1 MGVREHIRQNGLSL
15 VMGLA
20 ASAAMAW
27 VGLIGFAWNDYE
39 VEALP
44 SVEALVHGHLQTFF
58 TSAPV
63 YGGSLL
69 ERAPFALAP
78 SLWGGGELAVYRM
91 LALPCLLSGLLL
103 GLWLVAR
110 LRAQGTGRLTRAV
123 ALGLCVANPLT
134 LAGLELGH
142 PEELLGGALCVAA
155 VLLAARDRALWAGV
169 ALGFAIANKQWALL
183 ALGPVLI
190 ALPRRRLW
198 CTAVAGSVSI
208 AFLAP
213 FFIVSPATFKAAARG
228 AATPGSTIFQ
238 PWQLWWFL
246 GRHGH
251 VIRGLF
257 GAIKPGYR
265 TAPSWAGTISHPLIM
280 ALGLPLTLATWAR
293 IRASLRSAALTLT
306 KSSAMAAVRESHGLL
321 LLALLL
327 LLRCMLDT
335 WDIVY
340 YPTPFVLALGA
351 WEALHCRRPPVLAL
365 AASLAVWAEW
375 RWLPKHISAD
385 GQAAFFA
392 AWTLPLAVGMG
403 IALYRQRGASVEDRQ
418 VLGQPRQDLV
428 PVGS

>member
-1 MGVREHIRQNGLSL
+1 
-15 VMGLA
+15 
-20 ASAAMAW
+20 MAW

-58 TSAPV
+58 ASAPV

-69 ERAPFALAP
+69 QRAPFALAP

-103 GLWLVAR
+103 GVWLLAR
-110 LRAQGTGRLTRAV
+110 MRAQGTSRFARAV
-123 ALGLCVANPLT
+123 VLGLCVANPLT

-142 PEELLGGALCVAA
+142 PEELLAGALCVAA
-155 VLLAARDRALWAGV
+155 VLLAARDRPLWAGV
-169 ALGFAIANKQWALL
+169 ALGLAIANKQWALL

-198 CTAVAGSVSI
+198 CAALAGSVSV
-208 AFLAP
+208 AFIAP
-213 FFIVSPATFKAAARG
+213 FFLVAPATFKAATH
-228 AATPGSTIFQ
+228 AAAAPDSRIFQ
-238 PWQLWWFL
+238 PWQLWWFF
-246 GRHGH
+246 GHHGQ
-251 VIRGLF
+251 VVRGLF

-265 TAPSWAGTISHPLIM
+265 TGPSWAGTLSHPLIM
-280 ALGLPLTLATWAR
+280 ALGLPLTLAAWGRLRTR
-293 IRASLRSAALTLT
+293 LQPPTSLTSSKPSALQ
-306 KSSAMAAVRESHGLL
+306 AVRESHGLL

-351 WEALHCRRPPVLAL
+351 WEGLCCKRAPVLAL
-365 AASLAVWAEW
+365 AASVAVWAEW
-375 RWLPKHISAD
+375 RWLPSYVSAD
-385 GQAAFFA
+385 SQAAFFA
-392 AWTLPLAVGMG
+392 AWAIPLAVGLG
-403 IALYRQRGASVEDRQ
+403 VALYRRPAGLADDRQ
-418 VLGQPRQDLV
+418 VLAQPRQDLV
-428 PVGS
+428 PVGG